1 MADSHLEC
9 YHKNPAR
16 IRWAGNLDR
25 KTHPGEKDSH
35 KLEKAWNDGEL
46 IDGLQHEKVDK
57 LSLPL
62 ITAAAWEQ
70 TDLQGSD
77 MITMV

>member
-1 MADSHLEC
+1 MMRPVPALRLIAGPDGRLGSKC
-9 YHKNPAR
+9 YHENPAR

-25 KTHPGEKDSH
+25 KTHPREKDSH

-57 LSLPL
+57 LSLP
-62 ITAAAWEQ
+62 
-70 TDLQGSD
+70 
-77 MITMV
+77 